1 MRGEKK
7 KMKRMFQGNLQAV
20 HNRTISISTYAAGDD
35 AVIVE
40 GVLTDNRL
48 VDTWSVPSGEK
59 MEPGV
64 IHNLAVRLFIE
75 CPSLRI
81 TDVEVDMDRVP
92 LDECMHTRDSLK
104 PLIGQSIS
112 PGFTR
117 WVKQHLGGAQGC
129 THLNALLIAMAPAVF
144 QGFWNARTSRR
155 IDARR
160 ATEGMSP
167 EYLIDTCWV
176 WRSEGPLAS
185 ELRAAVAGEG
195 REDGPFGK
203 D

>member
-1 MRGEKK
+1 
-7 KMKRMFQGNLQAV
+7 MKRMCQGNLQAV
-20 HNRTISISTYAAGDD
+20 HKRSVSITTYAAGDD

-48 VDTWSVPSGEK
+48 VDTWSITTGEK

-64 IHNLAVRLFIE
+64 VHDLAVRLLVE
-75 CPSLRI
+75 GPSLCIR
-81 TDVEVDMDRVP
+81 DVEVDMDQVP
-92 LDECMHTRDSLK
+92 RDECTHTRNSLE
-104 PLIGQSIS
+104 PLIGQNIA

-117 WVKQHLGGAQGC
+117 WVKEHLGGAQGC
-129 THLNALLIAMAPAVF
+129 THLNALLIAMAPAAL

-155 IDARR
+155 VDVRR
-160 ATEGMSP
+160 ATEGMAP

-185 ELRAAVAGEG
+185 ELRAAVRGED
-195 REDGPFGK
+195 REGGPLCK